1 MILDDIVAARRE
13 DLALSKRSRSEADL
27 RQLPLFAENRRGF
40 ETSLRRD
47 RPGIIAEVKKASPSR
62 GLIRADFDPIAIA
75 TAYAEGGATAVSVLT
90 EPRFFQ
96 GSLEHLAAVR
106 KAVSLPLLR
115 KDFVID
121 AYQVV
126 EARAWG
132 ADAVL
137 LIVAIL
143 DDGPL
148 RELLAAATEI
158 GLDALVEAH
167 TASEV
172 ERAVAARATLIG
184 INNRDL
190 RTFVTT
196 LETAERLGRL
206 VPDGVVRVAESGIE
220 TRDDVARL
228 EAAGFHAFL
237 IGESLMRAA
246 DPAARLRELHG
257 RGTGMGRR

>member
-13 DLALSKRSRSEADL
+13 DLARSKRSRTEAEL
-27 RQLPLFAENRRGF
+27 RQLRLFAEKRRGF
-40 ETSLRRD
+40 ADALRRD
-47 RPGIIAEVKKASPSR
+47 RPAIIAEVKKASPSR
-62 GLIRADFDPIAIA
+62 GLIRADFDPVTIA
-75 TAYAEGGATAVSVLT
+75 TAYAAGGATAVSVLT

-96 GSLEHLAAVR
+96 GALEHLSAVR
-106 KAVSLPLLR
+106 KALLLPLLR

-121 AYQVV
+121 AYQIT

-143 DDGPL
+143 DDSLL
-148 RELLAAATEI
+148 RELLAAAAEVD
-158 GLDALVEAH
+158 LDVLVEAH
-167 TASEV
+167 TAAEV

-196 LETAERLGRL
+196 LETAEELGRL
-206 VPDGVVRVAESGIE
+206 VPESALRIAESGIE
-220 TRDDVARL
+220 KREHITRLA
-228 EAAGFHAFL
+228 AAGFHAFL

-246 DPAARLRELHG
+246 DPAARLRELLG
-257 RGTGMGRR
+257 REAAVL